1 MALALL
7 RFWPE
12 AEGQLTGRQH
22 SRAAVR
28 LRCGNC
34 MFKPNGA
41 KSRRK
46 AVPLFRSVLP
56 GAMFPGS
63 CQLRLFAK
71 QSNGTDIAPI
81 DLIIPVRKA
90 LECLLKD
97 ARRNEPDATAFL

>member
-1 MALALL
+1 MK
-7 RFWPE
+7 WPE
-12 AEGQLTGRQH
+12 AEGQLTGWQH

-34 MFKPNGA
+34 MSKPNGA

-56 GAMFPGS
+56 GAMFRGS
-63 CQLRLFAK
+63 CQLRLFATIERH
-71 QSNGTDIAPI
+71 GIIAPI
-81 DLIIPVRKA
+81 DLIIPVREA

-97 ARRNEPDATAFL
+97 ARRNELDAAVFL